1 MDAVVEE
8 MRRNIRVHS
17 STVSS
22 GGKGRR
28 CGGPDIPP
36 DQTCDVIKFV
46 IEFEYSDSKIAQ
58 EVNEKL
64 VWLFMDAGYDFP
76 LVAPEPQGGATF
88 GTLPGDSSAEAR
100 RAKSRTVIGH
110 RFVQR
115 ITDCACPHRFG
126 QIASAYK
133 SCKQLTA
140 HSQAES
146 LVSNR

>member
-28 CGGPDIPP
+28 CGGPDIPA
-36 DQTCDVIKFV
+36 DQTCDVIKFVIV

-88 GTLPGDSSAEAR
+88 GIFDPVTLPLKPVEPNLARSSA
-100 RAKSRTVIGH
+100 IGL
-110 RFVQR
+110 FS
-115 ITDCACPHRFG
+115 G
-126 QIASAYK
+126 L
-133 SCKQLTA
+133 LTA
-140 HSQAES
+140 LALTVLAKLHRPTS
-146 LVSNR
+146 LANS